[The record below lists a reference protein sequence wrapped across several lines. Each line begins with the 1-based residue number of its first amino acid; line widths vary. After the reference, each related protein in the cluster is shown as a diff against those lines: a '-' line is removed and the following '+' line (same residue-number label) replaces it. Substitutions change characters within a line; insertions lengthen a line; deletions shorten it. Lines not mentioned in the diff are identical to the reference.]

1 MRRTK
6 LLRTA
11 LYKMTVYQKT
21 EEICRAAKKASV
33 IFSIQ
38 NTQKKNQI
46 LFEISKQ
53 LGEKY
58 QDIIEAN
65 KNDLISAKEN
75 GISDAMLDR
84 LMLDKKRID
93 SIRDSL
99 ISLIKLSDPIGTGEL
114 LSTENG
120 LEISCERVPIGVVAL
135 IYESRPNVTVDAA
148 ALCIKTGN
156 AVVLRGGREAVNTNL
171 CLISIMK
178 SAIEA
183 CGICPDILGFIE
195 PGANHESAD
204 ALMSMRGIVDVLIPR
219 GSKRL
224 IDSVVSKSKI
234 PTIET
239 GAGNCH
245 LYVDAS
251 ADLEMAVS
259 VAVNAKCS
267 RPAVCNAIET
277 LLVHS
282 SVAEKFLPAFRDK
295 VTDKY
300 CLEIRGCERTQ
311 KILNEILPATEDDYA
326 TEFDDYILAVKI
338 VDSTDEAIEHINRYN
353 TGHSEA
359 IITNSAS
366 DAIKFRKLV
375 DAAAVYVNASTRFT
389 DGGEFGFGA
398 EIGISTQKLHA
409 RGPMGL
415 MALTTQK
422 YLITGE
428 GQIR

>member
-1 MRRTK
+1 
-6 LLRTA
+6 
-11 LYKMTVYQKT
+11 MTIFQKT
-21 EEICRAAKKASV
+21 EEICRAAKNASYE
-33 IFSIQ
+33 FSVQ
-38 NTQKKNQI
+38 NTKKKNQI
-46 LFEISKQ
+46 LLEISRQ
-53 LGEKY
+53 LKDRCE
-58 QDIIEAN
+58 DIINAN
-65 KNDLISAKEN
+65 KKDLSNARDN

-84 LMLDKKRID
+84 LMLDCKRIEG
-93 SIRDSL
+93 IRDSL
-99 ISLIKLSDPIGTGEL
+99 LSLVKLSDPIGTGEL

-120 LEISCERVPIGVVAL
+120 LEISCERVPIGVIAL

-156 AVVLRGGREAVNTNL
+156 AVILRGGREALNTNL

-178 SAIEA
+178 NAISK
-183 CGICPDILGFIE
+183 CGINSDILGFIE
-195 PGANHESAD
+195 PGTNHESAE
-204 ALMSMRGIVDVLIPR
+204 ALMSMRGLVDLLIPR

-224 IDSVVSKSKI
+224 IDSVVKNSKV

-245 LYVDAS
+245 LYVDSS
-251 ADLEMAVS
+251 ADLDMAVS
-259 VAVNAKCS
+259 VAINAKCS

-282 SVAEKFLPAFRDK
+282 DVAEKFLPMFCEKTAE
-295 VTDKY
+295 KY
-300 CLEIRGCERTQ
+300 SLEIRGCERTQ
-311 KILNEILPATEDDYA
+311 KILTNILPATDEDYA
-326 TEFDDYILAVKI
+326 TEFDDYILAIKI

-359 IITNSAS
+359 IITNSAH
-366 DAIKFRKLV
+366 DAMKFRKYV

-398 EIGISTQKLHA
+398 EMGISTQKLHA